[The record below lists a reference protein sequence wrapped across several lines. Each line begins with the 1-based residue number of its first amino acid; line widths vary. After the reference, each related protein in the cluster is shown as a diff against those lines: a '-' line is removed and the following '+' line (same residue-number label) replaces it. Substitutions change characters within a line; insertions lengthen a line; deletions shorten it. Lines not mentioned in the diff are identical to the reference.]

1 MLPRVLRSV
10 PEEPPYRIRTA
21 RLVLRCWEPSDGP
34 SLSVV
39 AAANKRHLTP
49 WVPWAR
55 HEPQTPERKA
65 QVLRAFRGRFDLG
78 QDFSYGAFD
87 PGDGSIVGGVGL
99 HTRAGEGGLEVGY
112 WVDQGRT
119 RRGYAS
125 EMAASLTRVGIE
137 LLGAIRIELHTDP
150 ENEPSRRVALRLGF
164 REEGLLR
171 ARSRSLTGDDAE
183 GPETWRD
190 SVVFSLLASELAE
203 SPCARYEHE
212 TFDVLGRPMQS

>member
-1 MLPRVLRSV
+1 MFRSI
-10 PEEPPYRIRTA
+10 PEEPPYRIHTA

-34 SLSVV
+34 LLSIV

-87 PGDGSIVGGVGL
+87 PADGSIVGGVGL
-99 HTRAGEGGLEVGY
+99 HTRASEGGLEVGY

-119 RRGYAS
+119 RQGFGS

-137 LLGAIRIELHTDP
+137 LLGAVRIELHTDP

-164 REEGLLR
+164 REEGVLR
-171 ARSRSLTGDDAE
+171 ARVKNPTDDDSE
-183 GPETWRD
+183 SSGTWRE
-190 SVVFSLLASELAE
+190 SVVYTLLASELAG

-212 TFDVLGRPMQS
+212 TFDVLGRPMRG